1 MNFKTINSIAEF
13 RTSAAIISSVIAG
26 SLFALYSTQQ
36 FDFLLFLAV
45 LLASFL
51 LDSAATIFN
60 HYFDYR
66 KAKSKTTYN
75 FNVHNPI
82 GTQEMHSGTAFLLGL
97 IAVFIAGI
105 LGLYIVYKTSLILL
119 LIGFIS
125 MVIVYTYS
133 GGPYP
138 ISYTPFGELI
148 SGFFEGTIVF
158 GIAYFVQTGTYS
170 FSAFLVSMIV
180 WITIGDLMFGN
191 NISDIEED
199 RINGRRTLPIVL
211 GFKQSIRVLIASYL
225 DILLIIGLC
234 IYLGYLPLVTGW
246 VLLIYPLLAINLKFF
261 IKHPNKKEG
270 FKKILLNSLLVN
282 IFLSLSLIYAIIF
295 Y

>member
-13 RTSAAIISSVIAG
+13 RTSAAIVSSVTAG
-26 SLFALYSTQQ
+26 SIFALYTTQK
-36 FDFLLFLAV
+36 FDFLLFIAV
-45 LLASFL
+45 LMASFL

-60 HYFDYR
+60 HYFDYK
-66 KAKSKTTYN
+66 KAKSKTSYN
-75 FNVHNPI
+75 YNVHNPI
-82 GTQEMHSGTAFLLGL
+82 GTQEMLSGTAFLLGMA
-97 IAVFIAGI
+97 AVLIAGI
-105 LGLYIVYKTSLILL
+105 LGLYIVYRSSLILL

-133 GGPYP
+133 GGPRP
-138 ISYTPFGELI
+138 ISYTPFGELV

-158 GIAYFVQTGTYS
+158 GTAYFVQTGTYT
-170 FSAFLVSMIV
+170 FSTFLVSMIL

-191 NISDIEED
+191 NLSDIEED
-199 RINGRRTLPIVL
+199 KINGRKTLPIVL
-211 GFKQSIRVLIASYL
+211 GFKQSILVLIASYL

-234 IYLGYLPLVTGW
+234 IYLGYLPLFSG
-246 VLLIYPLLAINLKFF
+246 LILIIYPLLALNLKFF

-282 IFLSLSLIYAIIF
+282 IFLSLSLIYSMIF